1 MSHTVHP
8 YSFRLGILRG
18 WKSRWFADSK
28 KYKEQLKVDILVREW
43 LLKKME
49 KMMIDT
55 IEIERLNSI
64 FHILIS
70 TSRPGVLIGR
80 KGEGTE
86 RLKKEIKEKIKK
98 ISGEIFEIKITIEEL
113 KDAESKAS
121 IISKMVKE
129 DLEKRRRFRRVI
141 KKIIEKTM
149 TNRKVQGVKIALSG
163 RLDGS
168 EMGRREWLKKG
179 KIPLQTLRSDVEFA
193 REKARLPYGDI
204 GIKVWVY
211 KGEFFNE
218 K

>member
-28 KYKEQLKVDILVREW
+28 KYKEQLKVDVITREW
-43 LLKKME
+43 LLKKLE
-49 KMMIDT
+49 KMMIDD
-55 IEIERLNSI
+55 IEIERLDSL
-64 FHILIS
+64 FHIFIT
-70 TSRPGVLIGR
+70 TSRPGMLIGR
-80 KGEGTE
+80 KGEGSE
-86 RLKKEIKEKIKK
+86 KLKKEIKEKIKK
-98 ISGEIFEIKITIEEL
+98 VSGENLEVKITIEEI
-113 KDAESKAS
+113 KDAESRAS
-121 IISKMVKE
+121 IIAKMVKE
-129 DLEKRRRFRRVI
+129 ELEKRRRFRRVI

-149 TNRKVQGVKIALSG
+149 ANRKVQGVKIALSG

-179 KIPLQTLRSDVEFA
+179 KIPLQTLRSDVEFF
-193 REKARLPYGDI
+193 REKAHLPYGDI

-211 KGEFFNE
+211 KGEVFE

>member
-18 WKSRWFADSK
+18 WKSRWFADAK
-28 KYKEQLKVDILVREW
+28 KYKEQLKVDVIVREW
-43 LLKKME
+43 LLKKLE
-49 KMMIDT
+49 KMMIDD
-55 IEIERLNSI
+55 IEIERLDSL

-70 TSRPGVLIGR
+70 TLRPGMLIGR
-80 KGEGTE
+80 RGEGTE
-86 RLKKEIKEKIKK
+86 KLKKEIKEKIKK
-98 ISGEIFEIKITIEEL
+98 ISGENSEIKITIEEI
-113 KDAESKAS
+113 KDAESRAS

-129 DLEKRRRFRRVI
+129 ELEKRRRFRRVL

-149 TNRKVQGVKIALSG
+149 ANRKVQGVKIALSG

-211 KGEFFNE
+211 KGEIFE